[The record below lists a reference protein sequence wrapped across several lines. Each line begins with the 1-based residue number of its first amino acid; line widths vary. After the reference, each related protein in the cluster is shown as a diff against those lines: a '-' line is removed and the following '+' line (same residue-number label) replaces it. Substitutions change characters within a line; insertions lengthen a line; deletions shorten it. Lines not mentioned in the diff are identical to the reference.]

1 MQESSFG
8 SFDAHTKKPSWLPDM
23 IYLSGCLP
31 AKPELRTMMHEAGI
45 GVLTTYRSVRFPPD
59 DTWVWAADNGCFSPA
74 WNQTYWRTWI
84 DLVDPRALF
93 AVVPDTVGDWQQ
105 TRMDWIVHH
114 STVKNAGLRA
124 AYVLQDGQT
133 SNWMPWDDLD
143 AVFIGGST
151 EWKMSDESRTLVD
164 EAKTRGKWVHM
175 GRVNSQK
182 RIELAVGWGC
192 DSADGTY
199 ISFGPDINTPKL
211 VKMMRYGKRPQL
223 HN

>member
-1 MQESSFG
+1 
-8 SFDAHTKKPSWLPDM
+8 M

-93 AVVPDTVGDWQQ
+93 AVVPDTVGDWKQ
-105 TRMDWIVHH
+105 TKMNWIVHH
-114 STVKNAGLRA
+114 ATVKNAGLRA
-124 AYVLQDGQT
+124 AYVLQNGQT
-133 SNWMPWDDLD
+133 STWMPWDDLD
-143 AVFIGGST
+143 AVFIGGTT
-151 EWKMSDESRTLVD
+151 EWKTSDESRTLVD

-175 GRVNSQK
+175 GRVNSL
-182 RIELAVGWGC
+182 RRMMLARDWGC
-192 DSADGTY
+192 DSCDGTY
-199 ISFGPDINTPKL
+199 LAFGPDINTPKL
-211 VKMMRYGKRPQL
+211 IRSLQL
-223 HN
+223 MHNQQPLEIN